1 MEDAVFFF
9 ALTLH
14 THADFATH
22 QMSLQDMNTMG
33 MIVRLIIK
41 LWRMLYFPPL
51 SHSTLT
57 LILLPIKCT

>member
-33 MIVRLIIK
+33 MIVRLK
-41 LWRMLYFPPL
+41 TNYTKSYMEGFCKFSRRERQRRR
-51 SHSTLT
+51 
-57 LILLPIKCT
+57 